1 MSCPHMEVQL
11 NEYVDGTL
19 AASHRVAVEDHLA
32 GCTACRAAV
41 AELRELAAEARNLP
55 SSIEPARDLWAG
67 VEARIVP
74 KTWRRLALTA
84 AAVVALALGIYRLLP
99 PSTALDRPAGVGW
112 VALQADF
119 DRSSDELSRTLETE
133 RDRLSPETAALLE
146 RNLRI
151 IDAAIADSRAALARD
166 SANVELRDLVAD
178 AARQKVELLQ
188 WAVRA
193 AEL

>member
-1 MSCPHMEVQL
+1 
-11 NEYVDGTL
+11 
-19 AASHRVAVEDHLA
+19 
-32 GCTACRAAV
+32 
-41 AELRELAAEARNLP
+41 
-55 SSIEPARDLWAG
+55 
-67 VEARIVP
+67 
-74 KTWRRLALTA
+74 
-84 AAVVALALGIYRLLP
+84 
-99 PSTALDRPAGVGW
+99 